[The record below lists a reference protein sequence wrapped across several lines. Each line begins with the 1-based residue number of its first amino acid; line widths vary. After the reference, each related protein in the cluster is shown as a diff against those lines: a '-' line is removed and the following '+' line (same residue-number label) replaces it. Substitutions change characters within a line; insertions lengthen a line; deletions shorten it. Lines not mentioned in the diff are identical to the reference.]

1 MQPCYNCDQ
10 FSINDLKKRPMNNDA
25 FDTEAFDDDEAG
37 EQYNAAEFESKTQ
50 LKQAS
55 EALKKLGLE
64 LVGLTKGEREK
75 MPLDDEL
82 DQALELA
89 SKINRKK
96 EGFRRQIQLV
106 GKLLRQRDIAP
117 IRLALDKLKN
127 AHTHTVKIFHELEK
141 TRDDLLA
148 NGDQSLQALMEAHP
162 QLDRQRL
169 RQLIRTA
176 TKEQKE
182 NKPPAASREIFK
194 YLKSE
199 IAN

>member
-1 MQPCYNCDQ
+1 
-10 FSINDLKKRPMNNDA
+10 MNNDA
-25 FDTEAFDDDEAG
+25 FDADHHG
-37 EQYNAAEFESKTQ
+37 EQYNETEFTSKTQ

-64 LVGLTKGEREK
+64 LVGLTKGERDK
-75 MPLDDEL
+75 MPLDEEL
-82 DQALELA
+82 NQALELA

-127 AHTHTVKIFHELEK
+127 AHTHSVKIFHELEK
-141 TRDDLLA
+141 TRDDLLI
-148 NGDQSLQALMEAHP
+148 NGDNGVQALLEVHP

-176 TKEQKE
+176 AKEQKE

-199 IAN
+199 LAN